1 MDKKPYADV
10 WGDTVD
16 LRHLA
21 IAMIIGIA
29 ISLTC
34 YILGLKYI
42 QASYPKLAPNL
53 KTAYAL
59 LIGICGCLVSAVVSA
74 RMFAPKRILKEDEF
88 SLEDREAVL
97 AELQIDRAR
106 EAEEIKTVPPRIAA
120 EMKELH
126 LYDLFAGTG
135 DKKKAGEK

>member
-1 MDKKPYADV
+1 MERKSYADV

-42 QASYPKLAPNL
+42 TANFPKVAANL

-59 LIGICGCLVSAVVSA
+59 LIGIGGCLVSAVISA
-74 RMFAPKRILKEDEF
+74 KLFAPKRTLKEDHF

-97 AELQIDRAR
+97 AELQVDRAR
-106 EAEEIKTVPPRIAA
+106 EAEEIKTVPPRIAM
-120 EMKELH
+120 EMKELQ
-126 LYDLFAGTG
+126 LYDLFADYGG
-135 DKKKAGEK
+135 KKKAGE